1 MKLGIREIFVF
12 VLLLGFLA
20 GSYLLGFR
28 RLQDQRA
35 FYRKDIESKREMLVT
50 LAASAATVSELES
63 QLGTLGESI
72 AVFERKLP
80 KQKEVDQILAEVWKL
95 GEKHTLRAQ
104 SVKPLRVDRA
114 VACSEQPIELVFE
127 GSFPGFHGFPRE
139 LESSDR
145 IVRVTEID
153 LRRLA
158 ESNKP
163 MQAKLTLNIY
173 FEPDAHAS
181 AR

>member
-1 MKLGIREIFVF
+1 MKLGIREIFIF
-12 VLLLGFLA
+12 ALLLGFLA

-28 RLQDQRA
+28 RLQAQRA
-35 FYRKDIESKREMLVT
+35 FYQRDIEAKRATLVT
-50 LAASAATVSELES
+50 LAASTATVADLEA
-63 QLGTLGESI
+63 QLGSLGE
-72 AVFERKLP
+72 AVNVFERKLP

-95 GEKHTLRAQ
+95 GEKHALRAQ

-114 VACSEQPIELVFE
+114 GACSEQPIELAFE
-127 GSFPGFHGFPRE
+127 GSFVGFHGFLRE

-153 LRRLA
+153 VRNA
-158 ESNKP
+158 TEEKKP
-163 MQAKLTLNIY
+163 MSAKLTLNIY
-173 FEPDAHAS
+173 FEPDTQAS